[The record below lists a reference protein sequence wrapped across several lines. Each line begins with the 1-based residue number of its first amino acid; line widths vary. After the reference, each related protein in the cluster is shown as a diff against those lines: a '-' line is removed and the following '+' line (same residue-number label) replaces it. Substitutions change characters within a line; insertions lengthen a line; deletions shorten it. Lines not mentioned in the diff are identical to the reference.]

1 MNVYRIRDLSSDD
14 HQVTDS
20 FAGTMKL
27 ARQEVKETPVVFRG
41 SIQVDLV
48 SVKTDKGGLL
58 ALLAR
63 RPEIAVLRSWRGTN
77 RGGLRAIPTDF
88 QWRLGRMLTIRACP
102 PPPLLPQPFAPASPG
117 RPMSNCC

>member
-27 ARQEVKETPVVFRG
+27 ARQEVKETPVVFSG

-48 SVKTDKGGLL
+48 TVKTNNGGLL
-58 ALLAR
+58 AMLAR
-63 RPEIAVLRSWRGTN
+63 QPEIAVVRSWRGTTGA
-77 RGGLRAIPTDF
+77 RCARSRRRPSGGWAECLRYRHARRRERSP
-88 QWRLGRMLTIRACP
+88 LGKM
-102 PPPLLPQPFAPASPG
+102 PAV
-117 RPMSNCC
+117 